1 MMYFNQPIENPQRF
15 VASMFQLDPSN
26 KEGMPTILAISRV
39 RHSYGKRQ
47 ILAAGY
53 DNIEVNSLLQIEGV
67 RFDDRRTTQQHRASL
82 GFTINTEYL
91 ERKETPSR
99 AFLSDGVVSEDATTL
114 EATLRQLLLW
124 QGYSEKLK
132 NVIFLR
138 NTNAIYFLNNVDHG
152 YKPLIFL
159 KGIRLE
165 GLEF

>member
-99 AFLSDGVVSEDATTL
+99 AFLSV
-114 EATLRQLLLW
+114 RILL
-124 QGYSEKLK
+124 S
-132 NVIFLR
+132 
-138 NTNAIYFLNNVDHG
+138 
-152 YKPLIFL
+152 LIFHGFRFL
-159 KGIRLE
+159 LVHIAYSVTIRT
-165 GLEF
+165 GCFV